1 MDKENGKEY
10 HIGLVKGRHEM
21 KQNDGTLITEFVFEE
36 ITDVHDYK
44 ALQERAEDALRHIR
58 YIDTLYLYITGLGP
72 AVISAINAMDL
83 LSGRGKND
91 HFAEVYIMHYD
102 RDAEQYNQQVFYPL
116 LHD

>member
-44 ALQERAEDALRHIR
+44 ALQKRAEDALSHIG

-72 AVISAINAMDL
+72 ALISAINAMDL
-83 LSGRGKND
+83 LSGRGGND

-102 RDAEQYNQQVFYPL
+102 RDAEQYNQQMFYPL

>member
-1 MDKENGKEY
+1 MEVGIMDKENGNEY

-44 ALQERAEDALRHIR
+44 ALQKRAEDALRHIG

-72 AVISAINAMDL
+72 ALISYKRDGPFA
-83 LSGRGKND
+83 GRGND
-91 HFAEVYIMHYD
+91 HFGEVYIMH
-102 RDAEQYNQQVFYPL
+102 
-116 LHD
+116 